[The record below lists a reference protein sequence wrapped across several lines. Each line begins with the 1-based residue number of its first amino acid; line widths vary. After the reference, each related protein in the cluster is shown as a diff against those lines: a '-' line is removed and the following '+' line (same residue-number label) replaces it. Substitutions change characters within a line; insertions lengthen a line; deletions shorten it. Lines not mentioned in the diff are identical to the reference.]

1 MVEKSFIVVA
11 EKSGKSIVVG
21 ADESILD
28 ALFDNDIDV
37 DFSCENGLCGTCLTR
52 VVSGIPD
59 HRDMFQTEEE
69 KARNDHVTVCCSRA
83 LTEEIILDI

>member
-1 MVEKSFIVVA
+1 MAEKRFTVVA
-11 EKSGKSIVVG
+11 LKSGKSIEVS
-21 ADESILD
+21 AEQSILD

-37 DFSCENGLCGTCLTR
+37 EFSCENGMCGTCLTK

-69 KARNDHVTVCCSRA
+69 KARNDHITVCCSRA
-83 LTEEIILDI
+83 LTDEISLDI

>member
-1 MVEKSFIVVA
+1 MTDKGFTVVA
-11 EKSGKSIVVG
+11 AKSGKSIEVG

-37 DFSCENGLCGTCLTR
+37 DFSCENGMCGTCLTK
-52 VVSGIPD
+52 VLSGIPD

-69 KARNDHVTVCCSRA
+69 KARNDHITVCCSRA
-83 LTEEIILDI
+83 LTHEIILDI